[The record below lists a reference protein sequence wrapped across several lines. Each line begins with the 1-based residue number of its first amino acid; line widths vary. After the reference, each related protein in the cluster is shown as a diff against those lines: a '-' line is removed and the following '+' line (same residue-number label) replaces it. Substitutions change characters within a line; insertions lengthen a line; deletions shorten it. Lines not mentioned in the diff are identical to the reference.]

1 MKVMVVTTND
11 YPGMTVKR
19 MIGPVY
25 GTAVRSRN
33 VVGSLL
39 GGIASIFGGKQQGA
53 TTMVSQTRDDAL
65 IELEEKASR
74 MGANAVLAMRFD
86 AGEFDSGQG
95 VVMEMV
101 TAYGTAV
108 VLEPIIER

>member
-1 MKVMVVTTND
+1 MSVLVVTTND
-11 YPGMTVKR
+11 CPGYRVKQVL
-19 MIGPVY
+19 GPVY

-33 VVGSLL
+33 IVGNIM
-39 GGIASIFGGKQQGA
+39 GGFAAIFGGNQKGA

-65 IELEEKASR
+65 LELQQKAQG
-74 MGANAVLAMRFD
+74 MGANGVLAMRFD

-95 VVMEMV
+95 AVMEMV

-108 VLEPIIER
+108 VLERSS